1 MLGVDMDEFCAD
13 FFSVL
18 KGTWLAEKSLNR
30 RRFSIAMFDSGRRID
45 GS

>member
-1 MLGVDMDEFCAD
+1 MDEFCAD
-13 FFSVL
+13 FFFLFL
-18 KGTWLAEKSLNR
+18 KDGNPTWLAEKSLNR